1 MLESGVGT
9 GAGAA
14 AKSAASHAT
23 AVTVYGT
30 AGIGLVAAILAMA
43 VVFMAR
49 MPRSPKE
56 WAVGLISTV
65 VSSLSL
71 GSAVVVKFG
80 LLDWARASDPFES
93 WVGMVA
99 IGGVVFSCGLVGW
112 AIVRWSF
119 NWINA
124 REGKQLDEVLQ
135 DAKRSFTPTMSQR
148 SDNESNL

>member
-14 AKSAASHAT
+14 AKGAAGHAT
-23 AVTVYGT
+23 AMTIYGT
-30 AGIGLVAAILAMA
+30 AGIGALAAIFAFC
-43 VVFMAR
+43 VVTMMR

-56 WAVGLISTV
+56 WAIGMISTL

-71 GSAVVVKFG
+71 GSAVVIKFA
-80 LLDWARASDPFES
+80 LLDWAKKPDPLEA
-93 WVGMVA
+93 WLGMIA
-99 IGGVVFSCGLVGW
+99 IGGILFCCGLVGW

-124 REGKQLDEVLQ
+124 REGQQIDAVIRDARNIIKPSNDEEQ
-135 DAKRSFTPTMSQR
+135 SS
-148 SDNESNL
+148 

>member
-1 MLESGVGT
+1 MIESGVGT
-9 GAGAA
+9 GAA
-14 AKSAASHAT
+14 AKTAASHAT
-23 AVTVYGT
+23 AVTIYGT
-30 AGIGLVAAILAMA
+30 AGIGLVAAVLAMA

-56 WAVGLISTV
+56 WAIGLISTV

-80 LLDWARASDPFES
+80 LLDWARVPDPFES

-124 REGKQLDEVLQ
+124 REGKQLDEVIR
-135 DAKRSFTPTMSQR
+135 DARNIIKP
-148 SDNESNL
+148 SNDEEQSS

>member
-1 MLESGVGT
+1 MIETGVGT
-9 GAGAA
+9 GAA
-14 AKSAASHAT
+14 AKSAAGHAT
-23 AVTVYGT
+23 AVTIYGT
-30 AGIGLVAAILAMA
+30 AGIGLVAAVLAMA
-43 VVFMAR
+43 VVFMVR

-56 WAVGLISTV
+56 WAIGLISTV

-80 LLDWARASDPFES
+80 LLDWARVSDPFES

-124 REGKQLDEVLQ
+124 REGKQLDEVIR

-148 SDNESNL
+148 SDDESNL

>member
-1 MLESGVGT
+1 MIESGVG
-9 GAGAA
+9 AGA

-30 AGIGLVAAILAMA
+30 AGIGLVAAVLAMA

-56 WAVGLISTV
+56 WAIGLISTV

-80 LLDWARASDPFES
+80 LLDWARVPDPFEA

-99 IGGVVFSCGLVGW
+99 IGGVVFSCGLFGW

-119 NWINA
+119 NFINA
-124 REGKQLDEVLQ
+124 REGASIVDVIKEVKDEV
-135 DAKRSFTPTMSQR
+135 RR
-148 SDNESNL
+148 

>member
-1 MLESGVGT
+1 MIESGVS

-14 AKSAASHAT
+14 AKSAAGHAT

-30 AGIGLVAAILAMA
+30 AGIGLVAAVLAMA

-56 WAVGLISTV
+56 WVIGLISTV

-71 GSAVVVKFG
+71 GAAVVVKFG
-80 LLDWARASDPFES
+80 LLDWARKPDQFEA

-119 NWINA
+119 NWIDA
-124 REGKQLDEVLQ
+124 REGKQIDEVIQ
-135 DAKRSFTPTMSQR
+135 DAKQSFTPTMSQR
-148 SDNESNL
+148 AEERDP

>member
-1 MLESGVGT
+1 MIEHGVGT

-14 AKSAASHAT
+14 AKGAVSHAT
-23 AVTVYGT
+23 AVTIYGT
-30 AGIGLVAAILAMA
+30 AGIGLVAAVLAMA

-56 WAVGLISTV
+56 WTVGLISTV

-80 LLDWARASDPFES
+80 LLDWARVSDPFEA

-124 REGKQLDEVLQ
+124 REGKQLDEVIR
-135 DAKRSFTPTMSQR
+135 DARNIIKP
-148 SDNESNL
+148 SNDEQSS